1 MAEFSAGKPV
11 SEVIAVRPDER
22 FEEARLA
29 DYLSGK
35 LAGSDRPLRVSQ
47 FGGGHAN
54 LTYLL
59 HFGEGDDVI
68 EYVLRRPPLGPVA
81 ATSHDMNREYRALSK
96 LWRAFPLAPRA
107 YLFCGDASVIGA
119 EFFVMERRHGV
130 VIRNLIPEQF
140 GGGDD
145 PVANRKLSEVVIDT
159 LVDFQ
164 AVDPK
169 AVGLETLGKP
179 AGFLERQVT
188 GWAGRFDRAR
198 TSEIPSAEV
207 VQRWLLDNL
216 PASPPATLVHNDWKL
231 DNMAVAEDDPGRCVA
246 VYDWDMCTLG
256 DPLCDAGTLLGLW
269 SDRGESMAGSNPMPT
284 QSVGFMP
291 RAEAAKRYC
300 QRTGLDPEA
309 VPYYVV
315 FGTFKMAVVLQQ
327 IFYRFHVGQTQD
339 DRFGPLGALAEGLF
353 NLAAERRGGF

>member
-1 MAEFSAGKPV
+1 MAEIRAWKPV
-11 SEVIAVRPDER
+11 PEIVDVRPDER
-22 FEEARLA
+22 FDEARVA
-29 DYLSGK
+29 EYLSGK
-35 LAGSDRPLRVSQ
+35 LEGSDRPLEVRQ

-59 HFGEGDDVI
+59 RFGQGDDAI

-107 YLFCGDASVIGA
+107 YLYCDDESIVGA

-130 VIRNLIPEQF
+130 VVRSEIPEQF
-140 GGGDD
+140 GGGGD

-159 LVDFQ
+159 LIDFQ
-164 AVDPK
+164 AVVPK
-169 AVGLETLGKP
+169 SVGLEALGKP

-188 GWAGRFDRAR
+188 GWASRFERAK
-198 TSEIPSAEV
+198 TAEIPAAEEV
-207 VQRWLLDNL
+207 RRWLLDNL
-216 PASPPATLVHNDWKL
+216 PASPPATLVHNDWRL

-256 DPLCDAGTLLGLW
+256 DPLCDVGTLLGLW
-269 SDRGESMAGSNPMPT
+269 SDRGEGMAGSNPMPT
-284 QSVGFMP
+284 QSIGFMS
-291 RAEAAKRYC
+291 RAEAAKRYAE
-300 QRTGLDPEA
+300 GAGHDLDA
-309 VPYYVV
+309 IPYYIV

-327 IFYRFHVGQTQD
+327 IYHRYHVGQTQD
-339 DRFGPLGALAEGLF
+339 DRFVPLGKLAEGLF
-353 NLAAERRGGF
+353 SLAADRRQ